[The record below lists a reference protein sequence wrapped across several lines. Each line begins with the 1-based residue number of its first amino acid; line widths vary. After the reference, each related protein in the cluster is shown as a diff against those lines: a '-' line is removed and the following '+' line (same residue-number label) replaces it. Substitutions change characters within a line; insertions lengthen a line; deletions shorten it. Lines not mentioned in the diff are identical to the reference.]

1 MKWSLDQLLKKAHQ
15 GIEFKETIDFSSAL
29 DKSGD
34 ILALKE
40 TLVEGTY
47 HYAQPDFVFDLRIQ
61 TVLTMACAK
70 TLKPVDVELDFEV
83 EEVFSLTLDEE
94 KRLIEGNTIDLY
106 PVVWSNIYLEKPL
119 RVVHPDAKNITFDE
133 PEEKPIHPGL
143 KDLEKFK

>member
-15 GIEFKETIDFSSAL
+15 GITFEESIDYSSAI

-34 ILALKE
+34 ILALE
-40 TLVEGTY
+40 PAHVQGTF
-47 HYAQPDFVFDLRIQ
+47 HYRAPDFVFDLSIQ

-70 TLKPVDVELDFEV
+70 TLKPVKVPLDFTV
-83 EEVFSLTLDEE
+83 EEIFAPTLDAE

-119 RVVHPDAKNITFDE
+119 RVVHPDAENVRFDE
-133 PEEKPIHPGL
+133 PSEKPMHPGL

>member
-1 MKWSLDQLLKKAHQ
+1 MKWSVEQLLKKAHQ
-15 GIEFKETIDFSSAL
+15 GLEFEESIDFSSAL

-34 ILALKE
+34 ILALKP
-40 TLVEGTY
+40 TFVEGTFTY
-47 HYAQPDFVFDLRIQ
+47 LEPDFVFDLRIQ
-61 TVLTMACAK
+61 TTLTMACAK
-70 TLKPVDVELDFEV
+70 TLKPVEVDLDFEV
-83 EEVFSLTLDEE
+83 EEIFSLLPDEE